1 MDLDKGCLETIINQV
16 LTTAYRMDTV
26 GKPFTTK
33 EHGVSDA
40 KRRKESTQ
48 SMRYVTRDPEVDEE
62 ALLDRMVITPLA
74 GSRSLGYARIAIQAV
89 FQVLVL
95 HNFRIA

>member
-1 MDLDKGCLETIINQV
+1 
-16 LTTAYRMDTV
+16 
-26 GKPFTTK
+26 
-33 EHGVSDA
+33 
-40 KRRKESTQ
+40 
-48 SMRYVTRDPEVDEE
+48 MRYVTRDPEVDEE